1 MSSATTPDLQD
12 RVQTITDAFVAF
24 DESRTEPAFA
34 LDTEDVAAQL
44 ERLCA
49 YRVPADEAVR
59 TLVRKACADADLER
73 ADLSD
78 DIAQLAGYGG
88 RSRGFSRTMLA
99 DVDEADQWI
108 DVVAEVVELWEPR
121 SEKIAQVGLLGD
133 ESGRLKFVKW
143 TSADLPELEE
153 GDAYRFESVVT
164 DEYQGRFSVS
174 CNSATAISPSDDVVV
189 ASDGSV
195 AVVGSIVDILE
206 GSGLVK
212 RCGVDDCTRVLRNG
226 RCAEHGQR
234 DGEFDLR
241 IKAILDDGERSLSA
255 LFDAAATEAVT
266 GISLEDATDMAMDA
280 LSTDVVAEEITAQLL
295 GRRYRLSGSVVGTY
309 FLVNDSEETTD
320 VPGFDADAV
329 EPALTARQP
338 ARRLFAEELNGTT
351 ETFQESD
358 EERAPVFGLT
368 PTGVGVNR
376 VFVVGTLAETADV
389 GSDAEYWQGKVF
401 AANSP
406 VYVYAGQYQP
416 EAMGVLRAAE
426 PPLYVAVVGKLRT
439 YERGD
444 RTNVAIEPE
453 SITEVNEATRDAW
466 VAETASQTRERLEV
480 FEEGTAPFVE
490 EATVAYGDDVRGLVE
505 AVEAMEAKRSSD
517 L

>member
-24 DESRTEPAFA
+24 DESRAEPAFA
-34 LDTEDVAAQL
+34 LDSEDVAAQL

-88 RSRGFSRTMLA
+88 RARGFSRTMLT

-108 DVVAEVVELWEPR
+108 DVVAEVVELWVPR

-153 GDAYRFESVVT
+153 GEAYRFESVVT

-174 CNSATAISPSDDVVV
+174 CNSATAISLSDDVVA

-195 AVVGSIVDILE
+195 AVVGSIVDVQE
-206 GSGLVK
+206 GSGLIK
-212 RCGVDDCTRVLRNG
+212 RCGADDCTRVLRNG

-266 GISLEDATDMAMDA
+266 GISLSDATDMAMDA
-280 LSTDVVAEEITAQLL
+280 LSTDVVAEEISAQLL
-295 GRRYRLSGSVVGTY
+295 GRRYRLTGSVVGTY
-309 FLVNDSEETTD
+309 FLVNDAEETTD
-320 VPGFDADAV
+320 APDGFDADAV

-358 EERAPVFGLT
+358 EERAPVYGLT

-389 GSDAEYWQGKVF
+389 GSDSEYWQGKVF
-401 AANSP
+401 AADSP

-416 EAMGVLRAAE
+416 EAMGVLRGAE
-426 PPLYVAVVGKLRT
+426 PPAYVAVAGKLRT

-453 SITEVNEATRDAW
+453 SITEVDEATRDAW
-466 VAETASQTRERLEV
+466 VAETASRTRVRLEA
-480 FEEGTAPFVE
+480 FESGDAPFSE
-490 EATVAYGDDVRGLVE
+490 EATEAYGEDVSGIEAAVSAVVLDD
-505 AVEAMEAKRSSD
+505 AA
-517 L
+517 

>member
-12 RVQTITDAFVAF
+12 HVQTITDALVAF
-24 DESRTEPAFA
+24 DESRAEPAFA
-34 LDTEDVAAQL
+34 LDTEDVTAQL

-49 YRVPADEAVR
+49 YRVPMDEAVR
-59 TLVRKACADADLER
+59 TLLRKACGDADLER

-78 DIAQLAGYGG
+78 DIARLAGYGG

-99 DVDEADQWI
+99 DVDGADQWI

-121 SEKIAQVGLLGD
+121 NEKIAQVGLLGD

-143 TSADLPELEE
+143 ASADLPELEE
-153 GDAYRFESVVT
+153 GEAYRFESVVT

-174 CNSATAISPSDDVVV
+174 CNSATAISPSDDVVA

-195 AVVGSIVDILE
+195 AVVGSIVDIQE
-206 GSGLVK
+206 GSGLIK
-212 RCGVDDCTRVLRNG
+212 RCGADDCTRVLRNG

-241 IKAILDDGERSLSA
+241 IKAILDDGECSLSA

-266 GISLEDATDMAMDA
+266 GISLSDATDMAMDA
-280 LSTDVVAEEITAQLL
+280 LSTDVVAEEISAQLV
-295 GRRYRLSGSVVGTY
+295 GRRHRLTGSVVGTY
-309 FLVNDSEETTD
+309 FLVNEAEETND
-320 VPGFDADAV
+320 APDGFDADAV

-358 EERAPVFGLT
+358 EERAPVYGLT

-376 VFVVGTLAETADV
+376 VLVVGTLAETADV

-401 AANSP
+401 AADSP

-426 PPLYVAVVGKLRT
+426 PPAYVAVVGKLRT

-453 SITEVNEATRDAW
+453 AITEVDEATRDAW
-466 VAETASQTRERLEV
+466 VAETASQTRERLES
-480 FEEGTAPFVE
+480 FEEEVAPFGGRSREV
-490 EATVAYGDDVRGLVE
+490 YGDDVGALFEVVDSLNGE
-505 AVEAMEAKRSSD
+505 LAE
-517 L
+517 

>member
-24 DESRTEPAFA
+24 DESRAEPAFA

-59 TLVRKACADADLER
+59 TLVRKACDDADLER

-78 DIAQLAGYGG
+78 DLARLAGYGG
-88 RSRGFSRTMLA
+88 RSRGFFRTMLA

-133 ESGRLKFVKW
+133 ESGRIKFVKW
-143 TSADLPELEE
+143 ASADLPELEAGE
-153 GDAYRFESVVT
+153 AYRFESVVT

-174 CNSATAISPSDDVVV
+174 CNSATAISPSDDVVA

-195 AVVGSIVDILE
+195 AVVGSIVDIQE
-206 GSGLVK
+206 GSGLIK
-212 RCGVDDCTRVLRNG
+212 RCGADDCTRVLRNG

-241 IKAILDDGERSLSA
+241 IKAILDDGEHSLSA

-266 GISLEDATDMAMDA
+266 GISLSDATDMAMDA
-280 LSTDVVAEEITAQLL
+280 LSTDVVAEEISAQLL
-295 GRRYRLSGSVVGTY
+295 GRRYRLTGSVVGTY
-309 FLVNDSEETTD
+309 FLVDHSERCSD
-320 VPGFDADAV
+320 QSDLSDDAI

-338 ARRLFAEELNGTT
+338 ARRVFAQEFNASIQ
-351 ETFQESD
+351 TFQESD
-358 EERAPVFGLT
+358 AERAPLFGLS
-368 PTGVGVNR
+368 PTGTALNR
-376 VFVVGTLAETADV
+376 VLVIGTLTETRDV
-389 GSDAEYWQGKVF
+389 GSDSEYWQGRVYAGSEPVF
-401 AANSP
+401 
-406 VYVYAGQYQP
+406 VYAGQYQP
-416 EAMGVLRAAE
+416 DAMEALRQAE
-426 PPLYVAVVGKLRT
+426 TPSYVAVVGKHRS
-439 YERGD
+439 YESGD

-453 SITEVNEATRDAW
+453 FVIPVDEETRDVW
-466 VAETASQTRERLEV
+466 VEETAAQTSARIDA
-480 FEEGTAPFVE
+480 FEAGRAPFGE
-490 EATVAYGDDVRGLVE
+490 RARRAYGEDMSGLVE
-505 AVEAMEAKRSSD
+505 AVEAINGTADE
-517 L
+517 